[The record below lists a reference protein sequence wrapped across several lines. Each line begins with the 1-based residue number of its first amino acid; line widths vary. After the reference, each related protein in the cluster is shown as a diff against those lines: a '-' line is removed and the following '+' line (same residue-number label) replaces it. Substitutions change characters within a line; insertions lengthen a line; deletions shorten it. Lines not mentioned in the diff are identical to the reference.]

1 MWRGGELCQWIPFSQ
16 WVRPPRTVNI
26 RYQIFALLICL
37 CLYLN
42 LNCIFICIGFCPFL
56 LVDSIRSFVETYFT
70 VNSWSGCFSA
80 SIVFVIEFWSCVC
93 IWFCTF
99 LTKLHVGFASR
110 PSESLGQTPC
120 VQPIVDLCGCSGGPH
135 KVMSVTK
142 WKVDIAL
149 VFFGFPNAPT
159 AIYHWRV
166 VSEGSI
172 EANSL

>member
-1 MWRGGELCQWIPFSQ
+1 MEGRGTLPVRIPFSH
-16 WVRPPRTVNI
+16 WVRPPRTVNS
-26 RYQIFALLICL
+26 RYQVCALGIRL

-42 LNCIFICIGFCPFL
+42 LDCICPFL
-56 LVDSIRSFVETYFT
+56 LVDSIRIFVETYLT
-70 VNSWSGCFSA
+70 VNRWSACFNA
-80 SIVFVIEFWSCVC
+80 SLVFVIEIWYCVC
-93 IWFCTF
+93 IFFCTF
-99 LTKLHVGFASR
+99 LTKLYVGFVSG
-110 PSESLGQTPC
+110 PSESVGQTPC
-120 VQPIVDLCGCSGGPH
+120 VQSIVDLCGCSGGPH

-172 EANSL
+172 EANRL